1 MARKSRPF
9 FEASRNKPEV
19 IAHRGG
25 AEQWPGETIFA
36 FEQALQLGVDVIEMD
51 VRSTADNHLV
61 LIHNPTLE
69 ETTNGRGAVHDHTL
83 EQLKKLDAGFKW
95 TNDDGRT
102 FPFRGKNITI
112 PTLEEVFTAFPNVR
126 MNIEI
131 KQTEP
136 SIVAPLAQMI
146 REHGMTDRVLIAGF
160 SDSALSEFRRISPE
174 VATSAS
180 RSELIKFVA
189 INSLLHGHKDIPGT
203 DAIQVL
209 SRFSIV
215 PVITQRLV
223 RTSHSLDLP
232 IHAWT
237 VNRKEEMQRMISL
250 GLDGIITDLPGPLMK
265 LLGRTL

>member
-25 AEQWPGETIFA
+25 GGQWPGETIFA
-36 FEQALQLGVDVIEMD
+36 FEQALKIGADVIEMD
-51 VRSTADNHLV
+51 VRSTADDALV
-61 LIHNPTLE
+61 LIHNATLE
-69 ETTNGRGAVHDHTL
+69 ETTNGQGDVHDHSL

-95 TNDDGRT
+95 TDDGGKT
-102 FPFRGKNITI
+102 FPFRGKNITV
-112 PTLEEVFTAFPNVR
+112 PTLEEVFSAFPGAR

-136 SIVAPLAQMI
+136 SIVAPLARMI
-146 REHGMTDRVLIAGF
+146 RDHGMTDRVLIAAF
-160 SDSALSEFRRISPE
+160 SDSALGEFRRICPE

-189 INSLLHGHKDIPGT
+189 IDGLFHGHKDIPDT

-209 SRFSIV
+209 SKFSVV
-215 PVITQRLV
+215 PVITERLV
-223 RTSHSLDLP
+223 RTAHGLDLP

-237 VNRKEEMQRMISL
+237 VNRAEEMQRMISL
-250 GLDGIITDLPGPLMK
+250 GLDGIITDLPGPLLR
-265 LLGRTL
+265 LLGRIA